1 MNKLNQ
7 LLATA
12 LVVISVGS
20 GGAALAE
27 DQKPQTLD
35 QLLEYVKQGQANDAR
50 EAREREARFA
60 ADKGQQQVELTR
72 VKAERKAEQ
81 GRSEQLETN
90 FEANELLLSQKQAQ
104 LRERLGSLSEL
115 FGHVTS
121 ASGDARATFE
131 TSMTGAEFG
140 VERIGKIDRLI
151 ALASSGES
159 LPSIADLEG
168 LWYELQQEMIE
179 SGRVVKFDATVI
191 APNGDQAVKPVVRV
205 GVFNVLSGDGMYL
218 EYLPAKHLLAELPR
232 QPAGKFVNAAE
243 ELANATEGYHA
254 FGIDPTGSS
263 GGSFLAALIAAP
275 TLQERVHQGGLV
287 GYIIIALGAF
297 GMLLAVYRLVVLMG
311 MSAHVTRQLKS
322 ATALGDNPLG
332 RVLAV
337 HENNPDMDLETLELK
352 LSEAVLKEIPQ
363 IESGLTLMKII
374 ATVAPLLGLLGTVT
388 GMIVT
393 FQAITIF
400 GAGDPK
406 AMANGI
412 SQALVTTVLGLCV
425 AIPMVLMH
433 TLVSGRARRVLQVL
447 EEQST
452 GIIAE
457 HTESSLGK
465 D

>member
-1 MNKLNQ
+1 MNKLNRF
-7 LLATA
+7 LATA
-12 LVVISVGS
+12 FSTIAIGF
-20 GGAALAE
+20 GAVASAA

-35 QLLEYVKQGQANDAR
+35 QLLQYVKQGQASDAR

-60 ADKGQQQVELTR
+60 KDKTRQQAELNR
-72 VKAERKAEQ
+72 VKAERNAAQ

-90 FEANELLLSQKQAQ
+90 FEANELLISQKQAQ

-131 TSMTGAEFG
+131 TSMTGAQFG
-140 VERIGKIDRLI
+140 VERIGRIDRLI
-151 ALASSGES
+151 ELASSGES
-159 LPSIADLEG
+159 LPSIEDLEG

-205 GVFNVLSGDGMYL
+205 GVFNVLSDDGMYL
-218 EYLPAKHLLAELPR
+218 EYLPTKHLLSELPR
-232 QPAGKFVNAAE
+232 QPAGKFVDAAE
-243 ELANATEGYHA
+243 ELASAADGYHA

-275 TLQERVHQGGLV
+275 TLEERAHQGGLV
-287 GYIIIALGAF
+287 GYIIIALGVF
-297 GMLLAVYRLVVLMG
+297 GLLLAVYRLVVLMR
-311 MSAHVTRQLKS
+311 MSSHVTRQLKS
-322 ATALGDNPLG
+322 AKALSDNPLG

-337 HENNPDMDLETLELK
+337 HEQNPDMDLETLELK
-352 LSEAVLKEIPQ
+352 LSEAVLKEIPK

-425 AIPMVLMH
+425 AIPVVLMH
-433 TLVSGRARRVLQVL
+433 TLVSGRARRVMQVL
-447 EEQST
+447 EEQTT

-457 HTESSLGK
+457 HTESSLRK

>member
-1 MNKLNQ
+1 MNTLKQ

-12 LVVISVGS
+12 LVVIGVGS

-35 QLLEYVKQGQANDAR
+35 QLLEYVKQGQASDAR

-60 ADKGQQQVELTR
+60 ADKGQQQAELNR

-90 FEANELLLSQKQAQ
+90 FEANELLISQKQAQ

-115 FGHVTS
+115 FVHVTS
-121 ASGDARATFE
+121 ASGGARASFE
-131 TSMTGAEFG
+131 TSMTGAQFG
-140 VERIGKIDRLI
+140 VDRIGKIDRLI

-205 GVFNVLSGDGMYL
+205 GVFNVLSDAGMYL

-232 QPAGKFVNAAE
+232 QPAARFVNAAE

-287 GYIIIALGAF
+287 GYIIIALGVF
-297 GMLLAVYRLVVLMG
+297 GLLLAVYRLVVLMG

-322 ATALGDNPLG
+322 ARAISDNPLG

-447 EEQST
+447 EEQTT

-457 HTESSLGK
+457 HTESSLRK

>member
-1 MNKLNQ
+1 MNKLNHF
-7 LLATA
+7 LAAA
-12 LVVISVGS
+12 LVVIGVGA

-27 DQKPQTLD
+27 DQKPQTLK
-35 QLLEYVKQGQANDAR
+35 QLLEYVKQGQASDAR

-60 ADKGQQQVELTR
+60 SDKTQQQAELSR
-72 VKAERKAEQ
+72 VKAERKAAQ
-81 GRSEQLETN
+81 GRSEQLEID
-90 FEANELLLSQKQAQ
+90 FEANELLISQKQAQ

-121 ASGDARATFE
+121 ASGDARASFE
-131 TSMTGAEFG
+131 TSMTGAQFG
-140 VERIGKIDRLI
+140 VDRIGKIDRLI

-205 GVFNVLSGDGMYL
+205 GVFNVLSDAGMYL

-232 QPAGKFVNAAE
+232 QPAARFVNAAE

-275 TLQERVHQGGLV
+275 TLQERAHQGGLV
-287 GYIIIALGAF
+287 GYIIIALGVF
-297 GMLLAVYRLVVLMG
+297 GLLLAVYRLVVLMG

-322 ATALGDNPLG
+322 ATAISDNPLG

-433 TLVSGRARRVLQVL
+433 TLVSGRVRRVLQVL
-447 EEQST
+447 EEQTT

-457 HTESSLGK
+457 HTESSLRK

>member
-1 MNKLNQ
+1 MNKLKQ
-7 LLATA
+7 FLATA

-50 EAREREARFA
+50 EAREREARFV
-60 ADKGQQQVELTR
+60 ADKGQQQAELNR

-90 FEANELLLSQKQAQ
+90 FEANELLISQKQVQ

-121 ASGDARATFE
+121 VSGDARATFE
-131 TSMTGAEFG
+131 TSMTGAQFG
-140 VERIGKIDRLI
+140 ADRIGKIDRLI

-168 LWYELQQEMIE
+168 LWFELQQEMIE

-205 GVFNVLSGDGMYL
+205 GVFNVLSDDGMYL

-232 QPAGKFVNAAE
+232 QPAARFVNAAE

-275 TLQERVHQGGLV
+275 TLPERAHQGGLV
-287 GYIIIALGAF
+287 GYIIIALGVF
-297 GMLLAVYRLVVLMG
+297 GLLLAVYRLVVLMG

-322 ATALGDNPLG
+322 ATAISDNPLG

-352 LSEAVLKEIPQ
+352 LSEAVLKEIPR

-447 EEQST
+447 EEQTT

-457 HTESSLGK
+457 HTESALRK

>member
-1 MNKLNQ
+1 MNKLNRF
-7 LLATA
+7 LATA
-12 LVVISVGS
+12 FSTIAIGF
-20 GGAALAE
+20 GAVASAA

-35 QLLEYVKQGQANDAR
+35 QLLQYVKQGQASDAR

-60 ADKGQQQVELTR
+60 KDKTRQQAELNR
-72 VKAERKAEQ
+72 VKAERNAAQ

-90 FEANELLLSQKQAQ
+90 FEANELLISQKQAQ

-131 TSMTGAEFG
+131 TSMTGAQFG
-140 VERIGKIDRLI
+140 VERIGRIDRLI
-151 ALASSGES
+151 ELASSGES
-159 LPSIADLEG
+159 LPSIEDLEG

-205 GVFNVLSGDGMYL
+205 GVFNVLSDDGMYL
-218 EYLPAKHLLAELPR
+218 EYLPTKHLLSELPR
-232 QPAGKFVNAAE
+232 QPAGKFVDAAE
-243 ELANATEGYHA
+243 ELANATDGYHA

-275 TLQERVHQGGLV
+275 TLEERAHQGGLV
-287 GYIIIALGAF
+287 GYIIIALGVF
-297 GMLLAVYRLVVLMG
+297 GLLLAVYRLVVLMR
-311 MSAHVTRQLKS
+311 MSSHVTRQLKS
-322 ATALGDNPLG
+322 AKALSDNPLG

-337 HENNPDMDLETLELK
+337 HEQNPDMDLETLELK
-352 LSEAVLKEIPQ
+352 LSEAVLKEIPK

-425 AIPMVLMH
+425 AIPVVLMH
-433 TLVSGRARRVLQVL
+433 TLVSGRARRVMQVL
-447 EEQST
+447 EEQTT

-457 HTESSLGK
+457 HTESSLRK

>member
-1 MNKLNQ
+1 MNKLNRF
-7 LLATA
+7 LATA
-12 LVVISVGS
+12 FSTIAIGF
-20 GGAALAE
+20 GAVASAA

-35 QLLEYVKQGQANDAR
+35 QLLQYVKQGQATDAR

-60 ADKGQQQVELTR
+60 KDKTQQQAELSR
-72 VKAERKAEQ
+72 VKAERNAAQ

-90 FEANELLLSQKQAQ
+90 FEANELLISQKQAQ

-131 TSMTGAEFG
+131 TSMTGAQFG
-140 VERIGKIDRLI
+140 VERIGRIDRLI
-151 ALASSGES
+151 ELASSGES
-159 LPSIADLEG
+159 LPSIEDLEG

-205 GVFNVLSGDGMYL
+205 GVFNVLSDDGMYL
-218 EYLPAKHLLAELPR
+218 EYLPTKHLLSELPR
-232 QPAGKFVNAAE
+232 QPAGKFVDAAE
-243 ELANATEGYHA
+243 ELANATDGYHA

-275 TLQERVHQGGLV
+275 TLEERAHQGGLV
-287 GYIIIALGAF
+287 GYIIIALGVF
-297 GMLLAVYRLVVLMG
+297 GLLLAVYRLVVLMR
-311 MSAHVTRQLKS
+311 MSSHVTRQLKS
-322 ATALGDNPLG
+322 AKALSDNPLG

-337 HENNPDMDLETLELK
+337 HEQNPDMDLETLELK
-352 LSEAVLKEIPQ
+352 LSEAVLKEIPK

-425 AIPMVLMH
+425 AIPVVLMH
-433 TLVSGRARRVLQVL
+433 TLVSGRARRVMQVL
-447 EEQST
+447 EEQTT

-457 HTESSLGK
+457 HTESSLRK